1 MGDATP
7 PAAWVAITAPLDIEI
22 DLNDVARGD
31 GALFVRDGV
40 GFAAR
45 GSVADTDDTDIRR
58 VLSSIELDN
67 RTDNTDGAPVAIG
80 CLPFLPSGR
89 ARFVLPEVIVGK
101 SRESRWIT
109 VLTPADVDTDR
120 REEALRRAIESVSEP
135 VSRPQPAANSYSV
148 APLTAVDT
156 YLRAVT
162 AARDAVR
169 EGRITKAVIARDIVV
184 DASEPIDLHAVLLR
198 LKASFGSSY
207 RYAFDGLIGASP
219 ELLVE
224 VDNGAVRSNPL
235 AGTTARTGDPATDAR
250 LASELLASPKNQI
263 EHRVVVDMVH
273 DTLLPHCSYL
283 DWEPE
288 PSVVAVAN
296 VQHLGTRVEGRLS
309 SPDTH
314 VLDLARLLCPTPALG
329 GAPRDAAIALIDEV
343 EGMERGMYG
352 GAVGWC
358 DARGN
363 GTFAVT
369 IRCALF
375 DDTRM
380 RARLFAGGGI
390 VADSEPLAEL
400 AETQAKFQAMLSA
413 IVRP

>member
-1 MGDATP
+1 VGDS
-7 PAAWVAITAPLDIEI
+7 PAPADWVAITVPLEVDV
-22 DLNDVARGD
+22 DLNDIARGD

-45 GSVADTDDTDIRR
+45 GRLVDTDDRSIR
-58 VLSSIELDN
+58 SILDSIDHDN
-67 RTDNTDGAPVAIG
+67 RTTIDHAGPVAIG
-80 CLPFLPSGR
+80 CLPFHPSES
-89 ARFVLPEVIVGK
+89 ARFVLPEIIVGK
-101 SRESRWIT
+101 SPDSCWIT
-109 VLTPADVDTDR
+109 VITASNNSH
-120 REEALRRAIESVSEP
+120 EELEELLRCSIAALSQSVT
-135 VSRPQPAANSYSV
+135 RPRPDSNSYTV
-148 APLTAVDT
+148 APLTAIDT
-156 YLRAVT
+156 YLAAVT

-169 EGRITKAVIARDIVV
+169 DGRITKAVIARDIVV
-184 DASEPIDLHAVLLR
+184 ESTSPIDLHAVLLR
-198 LKASFGSSY
+198 LKAAFGSSY
-207 RYAFDGLIGASP
+207 RYAFNGLIGASP
-219 ELLVE
+219 ELLIE

-235 AGTTARTGDPATDAR
+235 AGTTARTGDPSTDAR
-250 LASELLASPKNQI
+250 LATELLASAKNQI

-273 DTLLPHCSYL
+273 DTLLAYCSYL

-309 SPDTH
+309 ADTH
-314 VLDLARLLCPTPALG
+314 ILDLARHLCPTPALG
-329 GAPRDAAIALIDEV
+329 GAPREAAIELIDRV
-343 EGMERGMYG
+343 EGMDRGFYG
-352 GAVGWC
+352 GAIGWC

-375 DDTRM
+375 DDSRK